1 MMKERLTLNVKDEF
15 TEFPGLRLRSES
27 KGVSGEDFYH
37 KVLNKRFYEAL
48 SSGKELEVIL
58 DGTAGYPPSFIDE
71 SFGRL
76 VFDFGE
82 ECVRKNVRIVSDEE
96 PIWKEM
102 IEDSTYSK
110 WEDRRKHNKK
120 PETSEGFNPDA
131 WWRYVD
137 GNYIKV
143 NSYDECK

>member
-1 MMKERLTLNVKDEF
+1 MMKERLILNVKDEF

-37 KVLNKRFYEAL
+37 KVLNQRFYEAL

-82 ECVRKNVRIVSDEE
+82 ECVRKNVRIVSLQNVLHRNEHE
-96 PIWKEM
+96 YQI
-102 IEDSTYSK
+102 T
-110 WEDRRKHNKK
+110 
-120 PETSEGFNPDA
+120 
-131 WWRYVD
+131 
-137 GNYIKV
+137 
-143 NSYDECK
+143 